1 MGLDLSGNSSDSDTY
16 RLTDGQTD
24 TNPFRRLLRAFRC
37 GRCHA
42 GDSRVPSRNGCT
54 DRVAVQSETRLG
66 MCITRSAHWRH
77 LANTTERRK
86 RRRRCALWLPS
97 LQRLVPVRTQIT
109 SHHIKYR
116 SCSSRRTVCQQ
127 SAVARFLLQ
136 LPPSGTLYPTT
147 FNLHHLFLPFAGS

>member
-1 MGLDLSGNSSDSDTY
+1 M
-16 RLTDGQTD
+16 
-24 TNPFRRLLRAFRC
+24 
-37 GRCHA
+37 
-42 GDSRVPSRNGCT
+42 PSRNGCT

-116 SCSSRRTVCQQ
+116 RCSSRRTVCQQ

-136 LPPSGTLYPTT
+136 PPPSGTLYPTT
-147 FNLHHLFLPFAGS
+147 FNPAPSLSSFRRQLKTFLFHQSFPDIIL